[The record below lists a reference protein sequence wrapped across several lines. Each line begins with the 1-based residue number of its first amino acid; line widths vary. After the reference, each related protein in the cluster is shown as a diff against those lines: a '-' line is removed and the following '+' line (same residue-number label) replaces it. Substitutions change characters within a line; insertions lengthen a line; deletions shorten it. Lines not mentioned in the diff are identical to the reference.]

1 MSTVSIIVI
10 HPIFLIVLKIYSR
23 IHRSALFHKVKNAEY
38 CGKKKNKER
47 EAQHYQPFPS
57 CTMEECYVLTKK
69 KKKVDPPKLPKPE
82 IGIGTGIFF
91 SHCSFLAHPNSSP
104 FDFSS

>member
-69 KKKVDPPKLPKPE
+69 KKKLTHRSYQSQKSALARAY
-82 IGIGTGIFF
+82 F
-91 SHCSFLAHPNSSP
+91 SLIAHS
-104 FDFSS
+104 